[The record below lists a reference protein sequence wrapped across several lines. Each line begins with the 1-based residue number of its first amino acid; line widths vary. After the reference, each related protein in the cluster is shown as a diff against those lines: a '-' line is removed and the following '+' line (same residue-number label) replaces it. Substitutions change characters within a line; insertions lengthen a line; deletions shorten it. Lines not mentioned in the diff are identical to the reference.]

1 MRAAIGHLWGGAT
14 AAVIGAGSVNTFINR
29 AKEKTHTV
37 GLPRHAAAAA
47 AAAAA
52 ALILHNE
59 SGRTAAGTNRA

>member
-47 AAAAA
+47 AAAA
-52 ALILHNE
+52 LILHNE